1 MRPHTYTQRIEKLKS
16 RMQFSVV
23 LASFFPVLLQAIF
36 FGSDATA
43 NRIILLWGFV
53 VAVLITSYMLIEIS
67 RGVIHAKILSYTN
80 AMVLLNTASYI
91 PVMIIA
97 ALVQGSEVSFVL
109 EALFQL
115 SMLGVLV
122 IPVAITTLL
131 VCNVI
136 LKAFRIQIDAPTE

>member
-1 MRPHTYTQRIEKLKS
+1 
-16 RMQFSVV
+16 
-23 LASFFPVLLQAIF
+23 
-36 FGSDATA
+36 
-43 NRIILLWGFV
+43 
-53 VAVLITSYMLIEIS
+53 MLIEIS